1 LRPQILAAE
10 RGQGD
15 HLLVYQT
22 STSNTAL
29 PDILARSGRECR
41 VYGLRRDLKEEVV
54 EGNLRYRRSART
66 ASSTI
71 CARRAA

>member
-1 LRPQILAAE
+1 
-10 RGQGD
+10 
-15 HLLVYQT
+15 
-22 STSNTAL
+22 
-29 PDILARSGRECR
+29 
-41 VYGLRRDLKEEVV
+41 VV